1 MAKSLPMKWSASR
14 ANLLSAC
21 ARRYAF
27 QYVLGKGKDSELFD
41 RSSMLVIDQGRWR
54 PPRDLMVLTAKDVL
68 RQRLIEAAN
77 GVLWSHDA
85 MEATL
90 ERKLKLRIAE
100 QYRQQ
105 EHLARRMGWDKIP
118 QRRLSKAK
126 LTDLVND
133 GMERLVAAEAHPLLC
148 RILKGA
154 RDSEWLVPNSLQT
167 VNVDG
172 NKIYAAPDLIIR
184 EGRKWRLVRFS
195 GDIFWRKPS
204 ALRQVELH
212 AMLLWAQESE
222 GLPNSPRKYKI
233 SRLGWN
239 DGNWVLWSQHGSAKG
254 RLGAKK
260 LIANDVAS
268 MHQVART
275 MGPARDVDKL
285 AYAQEMWRCR
295 KCPYRWTCQGASN
308 PIRSRLEQ
316 GAVEAA
322 NSRSQFAE

>member
-21 ARRYAF
+21 ARRYAL
-27 QYVLGKGKDSELFD
+27 QYVLGKEEDSEFFD
-41 RSSMLVIDQGRWR
+41 RSSKWVINQGRWR
-54 PPRDLMVLTAKDVL
+54 PPRDLMVLTTKDVL

-100 QYRQQ
+100 QRLQQ

-126 LTDLVND
+126 LTELVND
-133 GMERLVAAEAHPLLC
+133 GMERLVTAEAHPLLC

-154 RDSEWLVPNSLQT
+154 RDSEWLVPDSLQT

-172 NKIYAAPDLIIR
+172 NNIYATPDLIIR

-204 ALRQVELH
+204 ALRQVELN

-254 RLGAKK
+254 RMEAKK
-260 LIANDVAS
+260 LIANDVSS
-268 MHQVART
+268 MRQVSRT
-275 MGPARDVDKL
+275 MGPTRDVDKL

-316 GAVEAA
+316 EAGEVA
-322 NSRSQFAE
+322 NSRSQLAE

>member
-1 MAKSLPMKWSASR
+1 MAKSLPIKWSASR

-21 ARRYAF
+21 ARRYAL
-27 QYVLGKGKDSELFD
+27 QYILGKDEESEHYD
-41 RSSMLVIDQGRWR
+41 RPSKLVIDQGRWR
-54 PPRDLMVLTAKDVL
+54 PPRDLMVLTTKDVL
-68 RQRLIEAAN
+68 RQRLIEAAG

-90 ERKLKLRIAE
+90 ERKLKQRIAE
-100 QYRQQ
+100 QRGQQ

-126 LTDLVND
+126 LTELVND
-133 GMERLVAAEAHPLLC
+133 GMERLVAAETHPLLC

-154 RDSEWLVPNSLQT
+154 RDTEWLVPNSLQT
-167 VNVDG
+167 VDVDG

-195 GDIFWRKPS
+195 GDIFWPKPS
-204 ALRQVELH
+204 ALRRVELN
-212 AMLLWAQESE
+212 AMILWAQESE

-239 DGNWVLWSQHGSAKG
+239 DGHWVLWSQHGSVKAYNEV
-254 RLGAKK
+254 KK

-268 MHQVART
+268 MRQVSRT

-285 AYAQEMWRCR
+285 AYAQQMWRCR

-308 PIRSRLEQ
+308 PIRARLEQ
-316 GAVEAA
+316 EAVEVE
-322 NSRSQFAE
+322 NSRSQLTE